1 MQDSQCT
8 ALQCEQ
14 QRLGWRQQTRR
25 VDLGHQGE
33 DVCSQ
38 ASQRE
43 NTQHR
48 QISKVHV
55 QCVVLHSHVY
65 TTCSRT
71 DWVPPNLAED
81 LQLHSIPVPKCFGTF
96 LNGLWSQIREHSPPG
111 ELLEWK
117 GKKEQWV
124 FLFPLSENKE
134 DKKNNEQAWTFPG
147 FLL

>member
-1 MQDSQCT
+1 MIKARRCKIISAQLCSVNSSVWDGGNKPGV
-8 ALQCEQ
+8 LIW
-14 QRLGWRQQTRR
+14 GTR
-25 VDLGHQGE
+25 VKK
-33 DVCSQ
+33 
-38 ASQRE
+38 RE
-43 NTQHR
+43 NRQHR

-65 TTCSRT
+65 TTCSWT
-71 DWVPPNLAED
+71 DWVPANLAED